1 MLVIAGETMSSY
13 GMLVPSMI
21 TISVASVIIGAH
33 IIYRSQ
39 PATRAD
45 CEAVL
50 GPGPCLHVLHDR
62 GEALSHGRV
71 GRAQHQ
77 ALDVARDVVVRH
89 GARLRVFPLL
99 CLHDGHRGR
108 VTLLPDVDADG
119 RTPHRDGFRVRNGL
133 PF

>member
-45 CEAVL
+45 SPVH
-50 GPGPCLHVLHDR
+50 CL
-62 GEALSHGRV
+62 
-71 GRAQHQ
+71 
-77 ALDVARDVVVRH
+77 
-89 GARLRVFPLL
+89 RLR
-99 CLHDGHRGR
+99 
-108 VTLLPDVDADG
+108 DAMS
-119 RTPHRDGFRVRNGL
+119 TAPVACC
-133 PF
+133 PMSAP